1 VDTLEKENK
10 MMTRKYGR
18 ATLAGL
24 IGCFFLVFGAVAG
37 EVEISVNHSTVI
49 NPPDSLAGEY
59 GPRFLLSFDLPDVL
73 NGEEITYAEVVST
86 ANLPSVNRDE
96 PVIFEAYPLTCGW
109 VQGASW
115 SSPWTNQGG
124 DYDLDRREI
133 FTLKTGGQGS
143 LLIEVTRIVDRW
155 VQGRATNYGLILI
168 PVKMN
173 GAGYAEFSDPEGTF
187 RSNARLK
194 IYY

>member
-1 VDTLEKENK
+1 
-10 MMTRKYGR
+10 MITRKYRR

-24 IGCFFLVFGAVAG
+24 IGCCFLVFGAVAG
-37 EVEISVNHSTVI
+37 EVEISVNQSTVI
-49 NPPDSLAGEY
+49 SPPDSLAGEY
-59 GPRFLLSFDLPDVL
+59 GPRFLLFFDLPDVL

-96 PVIFEAYPLTCGW
+96 PIIFEAYPLTCSW

-124 DYDLDRREI
+124 DYDLGRREI

-143 LLIEVTRIVDRW
+143 VFIEVTRIVDRW

-173 GAGYAEFSDPEGTF
+173 GDAYTQFYDPNGTF
-187 RSNARLK
+187 RSQAKLVV
-194 IYY
+194 YY